1 MTYARDHLRAV
12 RRIKK
17 KQKKGTL
24 RKWEQKRLDHD
35 KQESGGVLILSLR
48 SQRPASH
55 KRSHSQEVR
64 KLMLGRES
72 YGRFCLFKSCM

>member
-12 RRIKK
+12 RRIKG

-35 KQESGGVLILSLR
+35 KQESGGE
-48 SQRPASH
+48 
-55 KRSHSQEVR
+55 KKEE
-64 KLMLGRES
+64 G
-72 YGRFCLFKSCM
+72 

>member
-1 MTYARDHLRAV
+1 MTYAREHLRAV

-35 KQESGGVLILSLR
+35 KQESGDEKKEG
-48 SQRPASH
+48 
-55 KRSHSQEVR
+55 
-64 KLMLGRES
+64 G
-72 YGRFCLFKSCM
+72 